1 MKVSRLIKAGKVKV
15 EYLKISSGRPVCF
28 VDPDEV
34 KAVLDA
40 EGHRYVPMV
49 YKPGRDPKLIRKL
62 PKNWKFCPHCGNG
75 LHEIPAEKQA

>member
-40 EGHRYVPMV
+40 EGHRYVPMPRGP
-49 YKPGRDPKLIRKL
+49 KPAKKM